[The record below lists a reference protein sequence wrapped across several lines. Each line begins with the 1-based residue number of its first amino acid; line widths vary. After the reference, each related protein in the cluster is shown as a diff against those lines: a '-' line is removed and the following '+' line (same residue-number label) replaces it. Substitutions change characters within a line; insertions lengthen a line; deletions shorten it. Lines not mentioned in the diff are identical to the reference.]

1 MITENAQSN
10 LGNIIKEE
18 LGVTNPSK
26 LKWMSEMAQ
35 VHQSRQIWEGLQP
48 GANNVSQGIYAT
60 PLNTVGMGNP
70 MAPMGVAGPDGFNAN
85 GVQGAGIGNTGADF
99 HNPNYVHGSGDI
111 PMSTL
116 NIALEIAAMTI
127 GLELVPVVPAH
138 GPWHLL
144 SYFDTPYAGGKLGKI
159 NETAFDGK
167 GPGNENKPIY
177 ISVNADFAFGSPSE
191 KKFIKKYDTVT
202 IASGSGSGAKTLTG
216 KFMGWNR
223 YNNDIIVKVISCG
236 DADTSIADIFSA
248 PATVTVT
255 YTDGVLASESVKMRP
270 ELVGSLGNHQQGF
283 SNFFEESDDPMT
295 RAQNE
300 TGTGDTIG
308 ARFRSKWIQ
317 MGAYEVTGTVTR
329 QQLQDLPLYGID
341 VIGKVVEAM
350 QNQISQEI
358 NNRILDRVFKL
369 GVTNAEIQHKYQGV
383 DLNLTFDTTGGIDP
397 YKNLKDFVGANK
409 FVGIDNENKAEKW
422 GRVKVA
428 VDNTNYENVM
438 THQRRISSRI
448 LAAKNLIA
456 TISRRGMGNFVVS
469 NVQVITA
476 LQDNS
481 QFVPCPMTNNF
492 VQDNSKSIYFAG
504 SYAGLNVY
512 CDPYMSWDD
521 TRVLVGRKATEA
533 EPGVI
538 FMPYVLCDTI
548 QITAE
553 GTMAPKI
560 LTNSRF
566 AIVDAGIAPEQGYV
580 TFLVDGDGAAII

>member
-1 MITENAQSN
+1 MITENAQVN

-18 LGVTNPSK
+18 LGVNNPVK
-26 LKWMSEMAQ
+26 LKWMTEMAQ
-35 VHQSRQIWEGLQP
+35 VHQIKEALQP
-48 GANNVSQGIYAT
+48 NVNNVSQGIYAT
-60 PLNTVGMGNP
+60 PLGTVGMGNP

-85 GVQGAGIGNTGADF
+85 GVHGAGIGNTGADF
-99 HNPNYVHGSGDI
+99 HNPNYVYGSGDV

-116 NIALEIAAMTI
+116 NLALEIAAMTI

-167 GPGNENKPIY
+167 GPGDENKPIY
-177 ISVNADFAFGSPSE
+177 ISVNADFVFGSPSE

-202 IASGSGSGAKTLTG
+202 VTSEGGSDGEKTLNG
-216 KFMGWNR
+216 KFMTWNR
-223 YNNDIIVKVISCG
+223 YNNDIIIKVIDCG
-236 DADTSIADIFSA
+236 DEQTSIADVFA
-248 PATVTVT
+248 TPATVTVT
-255 YTDGVLASESVKMRP
+255 YDGGKLTSETTKMRP

-300 TGTGDTIG
+300 TGIGNTIG

-317 MGAYEVTGTVTR
+317 MGSYEVTGTVTR
-329 QQLQDLPLYGID
+329 QQLQDMPLYGID
-341 VIGKVVEAM
+341 VVGKVLEAM

-358 NNRILDRVFKL
+358 NNRILDRIFKL

-383 DLNLTFDTTGGIDP
+383 DLNLTFDSTGVEP
-397 YKNLKDFVGANK
+397 YKNLADFVGADK
-409 FVGIDNENKAEKW
+409 FIGIDNENKATKW

-438 THQRRISSRI
+438 THQRRISSRV
-448 LAAKNLIA
+448 LAARNLIA
-456 TISRRGMGNFVVS
+456 TVSRRGMGNFVVA
-469 NVQVITA
+469 NVQVVTA

-481 QFVPCPMTNNF
+481 QFIPCPMTNTF
-492 VQDNSKSIYFAG
+492 VQDNTKSIYFAG

-512 CDPYMSWDD
+512 CDPYMLWDD
-521 TRVLVGRKATEA
+521 TRVCVGRKATEA

-538 FMPYVLCDTI
+538 FMPYILCDTI

-553 GTMAPKI
+553 GTMAPKL

-566 AIVDAGIAPEQGYV
+566 AIVDAGIAPEQGYL
-580 TFLVDGDGAAII
+580 TFLIDGDGAAII

>member
-1 MITENAQSN
+1 MITENAQTN
-10 LGNIIKEE
+10 LGKIIKEE
-18 LGVTNPSK
+18 LGIDNPSK
-26 LKWMSEMAQ
+26 LKWMTEMAQ
-35 VHQSRQIWEGLQP
+35 VHQQRQIWEGMQP
-48 GANNVSQGIYAT
+48 NANNVSQGIYAT

-85 GVQGAGIGNTGADF
+85 GVHGAGIGNTGADF
-99 HNPNYVHGSGDI
+99 HNPNYVYGSGDI

-127 GLELVPVVPAH
+127 GMELVPVVPAH

-167 GPGNENKPIY
+167 GPGDENKPIY
-177 ISVNADFAFGSPSE
+177 ISVNAEFVFGSPSE
-191 KKFIKKYDTVT
+191 KKDIKKYDEVTVE
-202 IASGSGSGAKTLTG
+202 GGDKVLNG

-223 YNNDIIVKVISCG
+223 YNNDIIIKVLDCG
-236 DADTSIADIFSA
+236 DDDTSIADVFASE
-248 PATVTVT
+248 ATVTVK
-255 YTDGVLASESVKMRP
+255 YTGGEISSEKGKMRP
-270 ELVGSLGNHQQGF
+270 DLVGSLGNHQQGF
-283 SNFFEESDDPMT
+283 SNFYEESDDPMT

-300 TGTGDTIG
+300 TGTGNTIG

-317 MGAYEVTGTVTR
+317 MGSYEVTGTVTR
-329 QQLQDLPLYGID
+329 QQLRDLPLYGID

-383 DLNLTFDTTGGIDP
+383 DLNLTFDASGTEP
-397 YKNLKDFVGANK
+397 YKDLKDFVGAEK
-409 FVGIDNENKAEKW
+409 FIGVDNENKAAKW
-422 GRVKVA
+422 GKVKVA

-456 TISRRGMGNFVVS
+456 TISRRGMGNFVVA
-469 NVQVITA
+469 NVQVVTA

-481 QFVPCPMTNNF
+481 QFVPCPMTNTF

-504 SYAGLNVY
+504 SYSGLNVY
-512 CDPYMSWDD
+512 CDPYMDWND
-521 TRVLVGRKATEA
+521 TRVCVGRKGTEA

-538 FMPYVLCDTI
+538 FMPYLLCDTI

-560 LTNSRF
+560 LTNSSF
-566 AIVDAGIAPEQGYV
+566 AIVDAGIAPEQGYL
-580 TFLVDGDGAAII
+580 TFLIDGDGAAII